1 MSHSQT
7 SPRHILAENLS
18 ILGFKPTNNTNSHYS
33 GVIVNQDAFS
43 GANNTKAFELMS
55 WFLFNKLDSH
65 KAKKLFAHC
74 WPIVDYRSQPREYRS
89 VAYKWLE
96 ELKKEN
102 RLVGDIVL
110 RRSYLEDCRG
120 ERIEKIM
127 MALSTLVLKTMM
139 ERSRE
144 YLDEPMIA
152 LNSNDSSVRRL
163 MELEEATMK
172 ANKIVAKLE
181 ARHQQF
187 RLDSEN
193 KERTIKQKLERLDS
207 YQTQVERQQRDGTG
221 IPHYILQ
228 MTSNSSSSY
237 MEQQMLQRMDTLGSL
252 WEQCADEL
260 LVASKSSLKLNE
272 DSSVDFPLDAFS
284 QMWMESWNTV
294 RRIKSEMANEGEIEM
309 DTRLVT
315 WAESQAAYHQRRTIK
330 AKAIISMLEKNQLNG
345 FSHGDTNVHNIY
357 QRKRSLDLG
366 MEENRPCTI
375 QMPSLK
381 RFRSSEHRVQDIR
394 DSVREKV
401 DASYKESNRHG
412 AHEKIKHKPYI
423 TGAASE
429 LSQLSRIKSPV
440 EALHPP
446 ASEAI
451 STKPTIQYDRNGRR
465 IRPAA
470 EGTTYETTQN
480 KTLHAKAP
488 IEHKSG
494 SSGVK
499 SGSTPINERLFK
511 ENRGGKS
518 VHTKNEMTND
528 KPTRSLT
535 PGRSLCD
542 EIVNQVNKPPLSM
555 ITPPRSYSPKTISSS
570 VHHNFESPSYSK
582 FREYKRKL
590 SAAVDTSAEE
600 LEPTAAATSQ
610 ASIHMSPI
618 LSNTIG
624 HNFDIEDGD
633 SNIFEGFQ
641 QFGAQSTPQKPRFME
656 GGLNRSILSTA
667 AVSPANNSLLAYN
680 AAIDDTSVYLFGE
693 VLPENFD
700 DGVDMTL

>member
-1 MSHSQT
+1 MSNSQT

-18 ILGFKPTNNTNSHYS
+18 ILGFKPKNNTNSHYS

-55 WFLFNKLDSH
+55 WFLFNKLDAH
-65 KAKKLFAHC
+65 KAKKVFAHC
-74 WPIVDYRSQPREYRS
+74 WPIEDYRSQPREYRS

-110 RRSYLEDCRG
+110 RRSYFEDCRG

-127 MALSTLVLKTMM
+127 MALSTLVLKSMM

-152 LNSNDSSVRRL
+152 LNSNDSSTRRL

-187 RLDSEN
+187 KLNSET

-221 IPHYILQ
+221 IPNYILQ
-228 MTSNSSSSY
+228 MTSNRSSSY
-237 MEQQMLQRMDTLGSL
+237 MEQQLLQRMDTLGSI

-260 LVASKSSLKLNE
+260 LMSSKNSPQLNE
-272 DSSVDFPLDAFS
+272 DGSGDFPLDAFS
-284 QMWMESWNTV
+284 QMWLESWNTV
-294 RRIKSEMANEGEIEM
+294 RRIKSEMADESDIEM

-315 WAESQAAYHQRRTIK
+315 WAENQAAYHQRRIIK
-330 AKAIISMLEKNQLNG
+330 AKAIKSMLEKNQLNG
-345 FSHGDTNVHNIY
+345 SSDGDAKVHSIY
-357 QRKRSLDLG
+357 QRKRSLDLT
-366 MEENRPCTI
+366 MEAKYSSTI
-375 QMPSLK
+375 QLPSLK
-381 RFRSSEHRVQDIR
+381 RFRSSELRVQDIR

-401 DASYKESNRHG
+401 DAVYKESNSHG
-412 AHEKIKHKPYI
+412 GQEKIKHKTYI
-423 TGAASE
+423 TGATSE
-429 LSQLSRIKSPV
+429 LSQMSRIKSPIV
-440 EALHPP
+440 VLPPPP
-446 ASEAI
+446 ASEA
-451 STKPTIQYDRNGRR
+451 TKPTIKYDRNGRR

-470 EGTTYETTQN
+470 EEVTYETTTQN

-488 IEHKSG
+488 IDKSG

-499 SGSTPINERLFK
+499 TSSTPNNERLFK

-518 VHTKNEMTND
+518 VRTKHEVTHEE
-528 KPTRSLT
+528 PTRSLT
-535 PGRSLCD
+535 PGLSLCD

-555 ITPPRSYSPKTISSS
+555 ITPPRSYSPKTISSRG
-570 VHHNFESPSYSK
+570 HDNFESPSYSK

-590 SAAVDTSAEE
+590 SAAADTSMEAV
-600 LEPTAAATSQ
+600 EPSVPATSQ

-618 LSNTIG
+618 LSNNIG
-624 HNFDIEDGD
+624 RTFDSEDGD
-633 SNIFEGFQ
+633 RNIFEGFQ
-641 QFGAQSTPQKPRFME
+641 KLGAHSTPQKPSFLE
-656 GGLNRSILSTA
+656 SGVNRSILSTA

>member
-1 MSHSQT
+1 MSNSQT

-18 ILGFKPTNNTNSHYS
+18 ILGFKPKNNTNSHYS

-55 WFLFNKLDSH
+55 WFLFNKLDAH
-65 KAKKLFAHC
+65 KAKKVFAHC
-74 WPIVDYRSQPREYRS
+74 WPIEDYRSQPREYRS

-110 RRSYLEDCRG
+110 RRSYFEDCRG

-127 MALSTLVLKTMM
+127 MALSTLVLKSMM
-139 ERSRE
+139 ERSQE

-152 LNSNDSSVRRL
+152 LNSNDSSTRRL

-187 RLDSEN
+187 KLNSET
-193 KERTIKQKLERLDS
+193 KQRTIKQKLERLDS
-207 YQTQVERQQRDGTG
+207 YQFGSHHGSEVS
-221 IPHYILQ
+221 IY
-228 MTSNSSSSY
+228 
-237 MEQQMLQRMDTLGSL
+237 DTT
-252 WEQCADEL
+252 AF
-260 LVASKSSLKLNE
+260 LKT
-272 DSSVDFPLDAFS
+272 
-284 QMWMESWNTV
+284 M
-294 RRIKSEMANEGEIEM
+294 
-309 DTRLVT
+309 
-315 WAESQAAYHQRRTIK
+315 
-330 AKAIISMLEKNQLNG
+330 
-345 FSHGDTNVHNIY
+345 
-357 QRKRSLDLG
+357 
-366 MEENRPCTI
+366 
-375 QMPSLK
+375 
-381 RFRSSEHRVQDIR
+381 
-394 DSVREKV
+394 
-401 DASYKESNRHG
+401 
-412 AHEKIKHKPYI
+412 
-423 TGAASE
+423 
-429 LSQLSRIKSPV
+429 IKSPTV
-440 EALHPP
+440 VLPPPP
-446 ASEAI
+446 ASEA
-451 STKPTIQYDRNGRR
+451 TKPTIKYDRNGRR

-470 EGTTYETTQN
+470 EEVTYETTTQN

-488 IEHKSG
+488 IDKSG

-499 SGSTPINERLFK
+499 TSSTPNNERLFK

-518 VHTKNEMTND
+518 VHTKHEVTHD

-535 PGRSLCD
+535 PGLSLCD

-555 ITPPRSYSPKTISSS
+555 ITPPRSYSPKTISSRG
-570 VHHNFESPSYSK
+570 HDNFESPSYSK

-590 SAAVDTSAEE
+590 SAAADTSVEAV
-600 LEPTAAATSQ
+600 EPSAPATSQ

-618 LSNTIG
+618 LSNNIG
-624 HNFDIEDGD
+624 RNFDSEDGD
-633 SNIFEGFQ
+633 RNIFEGFQ
-641 QFGAQSTPQKPRFME
+641 KLGAHSTPQKPSFLE
-656 GGLNRSILSTA
+656 SGVNRSILST
-667 AVSPANNSLLAYN
+667 AYN